1 MLRAVVFTL
10 AAAAALPGAPLDADE
25 VHAESVF
32 LAVRGEIVDLAC
44 YVVHGGKGPQ
54 HARCAKKCAEQGQ
67 PIGLLTTDG
76 KLYLLFADHVDVA
89 PFGRARGLAGQN
101 AEIKGEAVA
110 RDGINGLTVKAVTG
124 L

>member
-1 MLRAVVFTL
+1 MPRAVVLAL
-10 AAAAALPGAPLDADE
+10 AAAAILSGAPLDAGE
-25 VHAESVF
+25 PHAGTSP
-32 LAVRGEIVDLAC
+32 LAVKGEIVDLAC

-67 PIGLLTTDG
+67 PIGLLAADG
-76 KLYLLFADHVDVA
+76 RLYLLFADHADGA

-101 AEIKGEAVA
+101 AEIKGEAVT
-110 RDGINGLTVKAVTG
+110 RDGVNGLTVKAVTG